1 MIKARNAR
9 LEQERRLAEVRN
21 RVEQLKTEQQVRG
34 GVSWDWGHLLRQ
46 NGMFA
51 LTGLSSLHVE
61 ALRSEHNI
69 YMTKDG
75 RLSVAGLRLK
85 DVPAV
90 ARAIIAVLN
99 AE

>member
-1 MIKARNAR
+1 MFRRTADMSHR
-9 LEQERRLAEVRN
+9 LI
-21 RVEQLKTEQQVRG
+21 
-34 GVSWDWGHLLRQ
+34 
-46 NGMFA
+46 
-51 LTGLSSLHVE
+51 LHVE